1 MKLAISPT
9 KLRTLNPI
17 LHNVL
22 GTETTAMGYKI
33 DMNRFGKTGDDDDRA
48 RAAIADVFAHT
59 RNHNEPDW
67 IDQAQAV
74 HAVNALNNA
83 GAVITWPDTAPS

>member
-1 MKLAISPT
+1 M
-9 KLRTLNPI
+9 
-17 LHNVL
+17 
-22 GTETTAMGYKI
+22 TTTGPGP
-33 DMNRFGKTGDDDDRA
+33 RFA
-48 RAAIADVFAHT
+48 HVFAHT

-83 GAVITWPDTAPS
+83 GAVITWPDAAPS